1 MKLVIFDMDG
11 TIVDSVALLIEA
23 VNAAFDGLGQAIPED
38 KVIRSISGLNLDIG
52 MSILAPDADDARVF
66 ELAASYKNEYLS
78 RVTAT
83 LREPLFPGA
92 DDVLNALAKRDDTL
106 LAVATGK
113 ESRGAHRVL
122 NTHDLVPL
130 FTSIQT
136 PDTNL
141 SKPNP
146 EMIYSAMSAVG
157 VEKMRTVMIGD
168 TNHDIE
174 MAVNAG
180 VPSIGVSWGF
190 HEVDELEAAG
200 AHAIID
206 DYGDMI
212 ETIDRLLGN

>member
-11 TIVDSVALLIEA
+11 TIVDSVALIVES
-23 VNAAFDGLGQAIPED
+23 VTTAFNGLGQAVPED
-38 KVIRSISGLNLDIG
+38 KVIRSISGLNLNIG
-52 MSILAPDADDARVF
+52 ISILAPDADDARVH
-66 ELAASYKNEYLS
+66 ELATSYKNEYLK
-78 RVTAT
+78 RVTTT

-92 DDVLNALAKRDDTL
+92 EDVLNSLAKRDDTL

-113 ESRGAHRVL
+113 ELHGAHRVL

-174 MAVNAG
+174 MAVNAN

-200 AHAIID
+200 AHAIVD
-206 DYGDMI
+206 DYGELI